1 VAVNKP
7 YNNGQWTQARFKG
20 FIVSQLRSATT
31 RWGPKQKV
39 IQNARVSRGLYK
51 CEGCGKVGPPT
62 LPPEK
67 GKSRRIKNIVADHK
81 HPIVTSAGFVSY
93 DEWIDRCFVELDGFQ
108 ALCHKCHTEKSLGE
122 NAGRATTKTL
132 KQENEREY
140 NSWKSMR
147 ARCTHSHHHAYHRY
161 GGRGIEI
168 CPEWE
173 EFSEFLK
180 DMGGRPLLHTLDR
193 VDVNLGY
200 SKGNCRWATHREQAN
215 NRSDNTLIEVGG
227 VSKTLSQWS
236 TDLGIPT
243 STICGR
249 LSRGDSVEKALDKNR
264 ARRTKP
270 PTLDYEEIYRGH
282 LSGLSN
288 EVIAANLGCHKDTVR
303 KIIATKR
310 RSKL

>member
-1 VAVNKP
+1 MAVNKP
-7 YNNGQWTQARFKG
+7 HNNGQWTQARFKG

-108 ALCHKCHTEKSLGE
+108 ALCHKCHKEKSLGE

-140 NSWKSMR
+140 DSWKSMR
-147 ARCTHSHHHAYHRY
+147 ARCTHSHHQ
-161 GGRGIEI
+161 RGIEI

-200 SKGNCRWATHREQAN
+200 SKGNCRWATYKEQA
-215 NRSDNTLIEVGG
+215 
-227 VSKTLSQWS
+227 
-236 TDLGIPT
+236 
-243 STICGR
+243 
-249 LSRGDSVEKALDKNR
+249 A
-264 ARRTKP
+264 
-270 PTLDYEEIYRGH
+270 TLDYEEIYRGH

-288 EVIAANLGCHKDTVR
+288 EVIAASLGCHKDTVR

-310 RSKL
+310 RSKDGK